1 MIVDRNIQRIYTLYI
16 STGVDNGYLGIL
28 YSYGIAVNHER
39 DTLKTMNSS
48 YRNTT
53 TLTSLLLP
61 CWLQ

>member
-1 MIVDRNIQRIYTLYI
+1 MLCI
-16 STGVDNGYLGIL
+16 SRLVLVNGNRYLGIL
-28 YSYGIAVNHER
+28 YSYGIAVNHEL